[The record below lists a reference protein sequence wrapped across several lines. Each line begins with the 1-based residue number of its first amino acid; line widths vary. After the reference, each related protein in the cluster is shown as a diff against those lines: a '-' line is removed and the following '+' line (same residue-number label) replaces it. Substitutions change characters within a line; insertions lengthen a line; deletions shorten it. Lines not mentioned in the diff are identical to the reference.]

1 MTTRNVELT
10 TFCSF
15 SHNGVVIDLFIG
27 DACEPVITEFVSFED
42 MVDAELESMLIVDRF
57 ADNHV
62 SDIKNLLDGLESV
75 VQYTKDLAAEYGYT
89 GEDA

>member
-1 MTTRNVELT
+1 
-10 TFCSF
+10 
-15 SHNGVVIDLFIG
+15 
-27 DACEPVITEFVSFED
+27 
-42 MVDAELESMLIVDRF
+42 MLIVDRF

-89 GEDA
+89 GEDT